1 MMKIYKFLVLLFIV
15 ASCDLEREPYGIAGS
30 FKTEADIQLALNAV
44 YDPYYEEE
52 GFGEGWLFFSA
63 ASDDMIV
70 RATGEDET
78 KAVMNF
84 ATPTNTSW
92 TNADNWQKMYRSIR
106 RANDVI
112 KYTPDIDMS
121 ESSRNKIMGEAN
133 FLAGFDYFF
142 MAKRY
147 GGLPFFD
154 VTNPEEINPA
164 RQTKLETY
172 KRIEAYLLKSIE
184 YFEKENLWKRSDDDF
199 GKPNLGAAYGLLA
212 KVYAHWGKFEECKA
226 MAEKVINSG
235 QYNLDLAN
243 GNGFKD
249 LFSLEGEKNS
259 EVLFNLT
266 SKPVDH
272 QGTITSVI
280 LLSGSF
286 SGGTGWYYMSPTKSL
301 ADAFEAG
308 DLRRNVTVRGV
319 GEQILRL
326 GEDFTITE
334 ESIADM
340 GTGFMCTKYYAPYE
354 KSSSFPWESGKD
366 VPLLRY
372 SDILLLHAEAIMQ
385 LAGAGPTNASTPV
398 AAAATS
404 FNKVR
409 VRAGLAP
416 IAAPTFANLVRER
429 RCELAYEDD
438 RHFDLVR
445 WGMAQS
451 VYAAATLANDP
462 RGPRTFTPGKDE
474 AFPIPQVEIDNSNG
488 VLINNPSPGYSTF

>member
-1 MMKIYKFLVLLFIV
+1 MKIYKFLVLLFIV
-15 ASCDLEREPYGIAGS
+15 TSCDLEREPYGIAGS

-70 RATGEDET
+70 RSSGEDET

-84 ATPTNTSW
+84 ATPTNNSW
-92 TNADNWQKMYRSIR
+92 TNADNWKFMYRSIR

-112 KYTPDIDMS
+112 KYTPGIDMS

-142 MAKRY
+142 LAKRY

-154 VTNPEEINPA
+154 NTNAEEINPV

-184 YFEKENLWKRSDDDF
+184 YFENEDLWKRSDADL

-212 KVYAHWGKFEECKA
+212 KVYAHWGKFAESKA

-235 QYNLDLAN
+235 QYSLDVNN

-249 LFSLEGEKNS
+249 LFSMEGEKNG
-259 EVLFNLT
+259 EVLFNLA
-266 SKPVDH
+266 SKPANH

-280 LLSGSF
+280 LLSGDF
-286 SGGTGWYYMSPTKSL
+286 SGGTGWWYCSPTKSL
-301 ADAFEAG
+301 SDAFEAG
-308 DLRRNVTVRGV
+308 DLRRNVTLRGV
-319 GEQILRL
+319 GEQIMRL
-326 GEDFTITE
+326 GEQITITE
-334 ESIADM
+334 ADIADM
-340 GTGFMCTKYYAPYE
+340 GTGFMSTKYYSPYE
-354 KSSSFPWESGKD
+354 TASSFSWETGKD

-409 VRAGLAP
+409 TRAGLAP
-416 IAAPTFANLVRER
+416 IVAPTFANLVNER

-451 VYAAATLANDP
+451 VYAAATSANDP

-474 AFPIPQVEIDNSNG
+474 HFPIPQVEIDNSNG

>member
-1 MMKIYKFLVLLFIV
+1 MMKIYKFLILLFIV
-15 ASCDLEREPYGIAGS
+15 SSCDLEREPYGASGS
-30 FKTEADIQLALNAV
+30 YKTQADIQLALNAV
-44 YDPYYEEE
+44 YEPYYEEE

-70 RATGEDET
+70 RSSGEDET

-84 ATPTNTSW
+84 TTPTNNSW
-92 TNADNWQKMYRSIR
+92 TNSDNWKHFYRSIR
-106 RANDVI
+106 RANDVL
-112 KYTPDIDMS
+112 KYTPDISMDD
-121 ESSRNKIMGEAN
+121 SSRNVIMGEAN

-142 MAKRY
+142 LAKRY

-154 VTNPEEINPA
+154 VNNPEEINPA

-184 YFEKENLWKRSDDDF
+184 YFEKESLWKRSDSDW

-212 KVYAHWGKFEECKA
+212 KVYAHWGKFAECKA
-226 MAEKVINSG
+226 MSEKVINSG
-235 QYNLDLAN
+235 QYTLDVNN

-249 LFSLEGEKNS
+249 LFSMEGEKNN
-259 EVLFNLT
+259 EILFNL
-266 SKPVDH
+266 SNRPGDH

-301 ADAFEAG
+301 SDAFEPG
-308 DLRRNVTVRGV
+308 DLRRKVTLRGV

-326 GEDFTITE
+326 GEDFTITQ
-334 ESIADM
+334 ESIDDM
-340 GTGFMCTKYYAPYE
+340 GTGFMCTKYYSPYE
-354 KSSSFPWESGKD
+354 TSPGFAWEAGKD

-385 LAGAGPTNASTPV
+385 LAGAGPTNASTGVP
-398 AAAATS
+398 AAAAS
-404 FNKVR
+404 FNAVR
-409 VRAGLAP
+409 TRAGLPA
-416 IAAPTFANLVRER
+416 IAAPTFNNLVHER

-445 WGMAQS
+445 WGMAKS

-462 RGPRTFTPGKDE
+462 RGPRVFTPGKDE

>member
-1 MMKIYKFLVLLFIV
+1 MKIYKFLVLLFIV
-15 ASCDLEREPYGIAGS
+15 ASCDLEREPYGLAGS
-30 FKTEADIQLALNAV
+30 FKTEADIKLALNAV

-70 RATGEDET
+70 RSTGEDET

-84 ATPTNTSW
+84 ATPTNNSW
-92 TNADNWQKMYRSIR
+92 TNSDNWKYFYRSIR

-121 ESSRNKIMGEAN
+121 DSSRNKIMGEAN

-142 MAKRY
+142 LAKRY
-147 GGLPFFD
+147 GGLPFYD
-154 VTNPEEINPA
+154 NTKPSEINPP

-184 YFEKENLWKRSDDDF
+184 YFEKENLWKRSDEDW
-199 GKPNLGAAYGLLA
+199 GRPNLGAAYGLLA
-212 KVYAHWGKFEECKA
+212 KVYAHWGKFAECKA

-235 QYNLDLAN
+235 QYTLDVNN

-249 LFSLEGEKNS
+249 LFSIAGEKNN
-259 EVLFNLT
+259 EVLFNL
-266 SKPVDH
+266 SNKPVDH
-272 QGTITSVI
+272 QGTITSVV
-280 LLSGSF
+280 LLSGSL
-286 SGGTGWYYMSPTKSL
+286 SGGTGWYYFGATKNLS
-301 ADAFEAG
+301 DAFEAG
-308 DLRRNVTVRGV
+308 DLRREVTVRGA
-319 GEQILRL
+319 GEELIVL
-326 GEDFTITE
+326 GKPTVLTAADID
-334 ESIADM
+334 DM
-340 GTGFMCTKYYAPYE
+340 GTGFMGTKYYQPYE
-354 KSSSFPWESGKD
+354 DLPTFYWEAGKD
-366 VPLLRY
+366 IPLLRY

-385 LAGAGPTNASTPV
+385 LAGAGPTNASAPV
-398 AAAATS
+398 AAAAIS

-409 VRAGLAP
+409 TRAGLAP
-416 IAAPTFANLVRER
+416 IAAPTFTNLVHER

-451 VYAAATLANDP
+451 VYAAVTTASDP